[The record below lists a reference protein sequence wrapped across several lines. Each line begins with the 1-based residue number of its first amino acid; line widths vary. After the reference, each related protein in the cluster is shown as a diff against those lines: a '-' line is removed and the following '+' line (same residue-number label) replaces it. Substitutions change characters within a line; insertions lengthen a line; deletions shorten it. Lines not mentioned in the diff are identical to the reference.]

1 MFLKIIVQSSLLASI
16 LLTSPALAF
25 GWLNSSGEEPPMGE
39 DYYTLSNGNLREILL
54 HTQWPNYF
62 RMSNHESAIVFAN
75 RKPAPLY
82 TSFARYQLAGGYIS
96 YYS

>member
-1 MFLKIIVQSSLLASI
+1 MFLKSSLLASFF
-16 LLTSPALAF
+16 LASRALAF
-25 GWLNSSGEEPPMGE
+25 GWSNSSGEEPPMGE
-39 DYYTLSNGNLREILL
+39 EYYTLSNGNLREILL

-62 RMSNHESAIVFAN
+62 RMSYHESTIVFAN

-82 TSFARYQLAGGYIS
+82 TSFARYQLVGDYIS